1 MIRLRLVPAAVLAAL
16 VLPLFAPTATA
27 AIPPFARKYGVSCS
41 LCHSAVPRL
50 LPYGEQFAANGFELV
65 VGEEPRDTI
74 DTGDPLL
81 RLLRRID
88 LAIRM
93 DLFGSL
99 TAPIRADAGDVDLQ
113 MPYGIKLLSGG
124 VLANRISY
132 YLYFY
137 MTERGEVAGL
147 EDAYVQFT
155 DIAGSGVSAIV
166 GQFQVSDPLFK
177 RELRLQYEDYHA
189 YRVRVGEAR
198 PDLTYDRGVLLSW
211 SPWQGGDLAVS
222 VVNGSGL
229 TAAAENRHYDRDNNK
244 PVAVRYSQELGP
256 VRVGGFAYR
265 GRERSGGVTDRI
277 TIWGSDA
284 TLSLGLLE
292 IDAQY
297 LHRDDTN
304 PLFVPGNAGTTVHS
318 GFAEVLYGPFG
329 PDSRW
334 TVAGLYNW
342 IDADAAIVSL
352 RLGDD
357 TETGGF
363 RERYQSA
370 AAGVHYLLRRNL
382 RLMGEGA
389 YDIERERTRFT
400 AGVVMAF

>member
-1 MIRLRLVPAAVLAAL
+1 VAAH
-16 VLPLFAPTATA
+16 P
-27 AIPPFARKYGVSCS
+27 
-41 LCHSAVPRL
+41 
-50 LPYGEQFAANGFELV
+50 
-65 VGEEPRDTI
+65 
-74 DTGDPLL
+74 
-81 RLLRRID
+81 
-88 LAIRM
+88 
-93 DLFGSL
+93 
-99 TAPIRADAGDVDLQ
+99 
-113 MPYGIKLLSGG
+113 SG
-124 VLANRISY
+124 R
-132 YLYFY
+132 
-137 MTERGEVAGL
+137 
-147 EDAYVQFT
+147 Q
-155 DIAGSGVSAIV
+155 
-166 GQFQVSDPLFK
+166 
-177 RELRLQYEDYHA
+177 
-189 YRVRVGEAR
+189 

-211 SPWQGGDLAVS
+211 SPWEGGDLAVS